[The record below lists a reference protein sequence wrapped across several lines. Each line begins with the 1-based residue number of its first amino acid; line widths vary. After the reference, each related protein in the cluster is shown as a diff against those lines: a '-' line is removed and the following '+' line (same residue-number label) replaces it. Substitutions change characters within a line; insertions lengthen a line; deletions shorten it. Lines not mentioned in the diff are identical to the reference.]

1 MSKTSGDFNTSQDV
15 IIPIGHT
22 DTTRRRFPTLLSA
35 ISQIQQFYV
44 IEESGQEIPDEFLT
58 IQGKFNFFK
67 VGCGSG
73 FTEGLAFALLAVLI
87 LPILSDQKLMQTV
100 SVYFPLAQSRLFLH
114 TLNFFPLLLTGGLCC
129 FLSRYRIGILTRKAI
144 DAVLAG
150 RMLALVV
157 KGILIFAGLTWLADS
172 ISQASAW
179 KVAKWISFRQEHVA
193 FEIYRILMN
202 TKPQIASMAYE
213 AVLIFAVATILPFV
227 TVWGVSLL
235 REIVKKKQEAS
246 WNRV

>member
-1 MSKTSGDFNTSQDV
+1 M
-15 IIPIGHT
+15 
-22 DTTRRRFPTLLSA
+22 
-35 ISQIQQFYV
+35 
-44 IEESGQEIPDEFLT
+44 IEKSGQEIPDEFLT

-73 FTEGLAFALLAVLI
+73 FIEGLAFALLAALI

-114 TLNFFPLLLTGGLCC
+114 TLNSFPLLLTGGLCC
-129 FLSRYRIGILTRKAI
+129 FLSRYRIGILTKKAI

-157 KGILIFAGLTWLADS
+157 KGIMIFAGLTWLADS
-172 ISQASAW
+172 ITQTSAW
-179 KVAKWISFRQEHVA
+179 KVAKWISLGQDQA
-193 FEIYRILMN
+193 ALGIYRILLN
-202 TKPQIASMAYE
+202 TKPQLAGMAYE
-213 AVLIFAVATILPFV
+213 AVLIFAAATILPFV

-235 REIVKKKQEAS
+235 RDILRKNQEAS